1 MKPTLVS
8 SITCFTLGLGLMGV
22 SAGSGCG
29 VAEAVRPEAP
39 TADEAMGEKCD
50 PNAESTNAYVLDLPP
65 DRRSDIEVALGGK
78 NLSVVSFN
86 CKNIKILKTCKASGA
101 YEYRGTSPK
110 ERVLSLESADQI
122 RAALPLGGAGIAA
135 AFSAEASSG
144 SKFDLGMV
152 IVGQQIGSA
161 SSFTAAELT
170 GSCKGATHVITGAKM
185 GAFAMGTSSMADLRT
200 AAEVFGAGV
209 SAGSKS
215 SKLAK
220 TRDGS
225 VEACNAAE
233 SGADSAPKNCEAVLA
248 LELTKLQAGLG
259 APAEVDI
266 FFGMTYADDGCLDSF
281 QTCEQS
287 CNDGE
292 GKGCR
297 QIGISLIEGQGVDK
311 NIPRGI
317 QLLHKA
323 CDLGDT
329 RGCAAMAGMMNA
341 EGRSKEAIDYAK
353 KACDIGQD
361 RDGCFELGLAHEYSQ
376 PPNMDAANKAY
387 AKACSAGT
395 KFACE
400 KIGFGGSEP
409 LPEVPVEEPTE

>member
-1 MKPTLVS
+1 MKATLIS
-8 SITCFTLGLGLMGV
+8 SITCFALGSSIMGLS
-22 SAGSGCG
+22 SAGCG
-29 VAEAVRPEAP
+29 AAEAVRPDAP

-50 PNAESTNAYVLDLPP
+50 PAAESTNVYVLDLPP

-78 NLSVVSFN
+78 NLTVVSFN
-86 CKNIKILKTCKASGA
+86 CKVMKILKTCKASGS
-101 YEYRGTSPK
+101 YEYRGTGAK

-135 AFSAEASSG
+135 AFSAEAQTG
-144 SKFDLGMV
+144 TKFDLGMV
-152 IVGQQIGSA
+152 IVGQQVGSA

-170 GSCKGATHVITGAKM
+170 GSCKGASHVITGAKM
-185 GAFAMGTSSMADLRT
+185 GAFAMGTSSMAELRT
-200 AAEVFGAGV
+200 AVEVFGAGA

-233 SGADSAPKNCEAVLA
+233 SGAYEPPKNCEAVLA
-248 LELTKLQAGLG
+248 VELTKLQAGLG
-259 APAEVDI
+259 APAEVDM
-266 FFGMTYADDGCLDSF
+266 FFGLTYADDGCLDSF
-281 QTCEQS
+281 QSCEQS

-297 QIGISLIEGQGVDK
+297 QTGISLIEGQGVDK

-323 CDLGDT
+323 CELGDT

-341 EGRSKEAIDYAK
+341 ESRNKEAIDYAK

-361 RDGCFELGLAHEYSQ
+361 RDGCFELGLAHEYSD

-387 AKACSAGT
+387 AKACSAGSN
-395 KFACE
+395 FACE
-400 KIGFGGSEP
+400 KVGFGGSDRVP
-409 LPEVPVEEPTE
+409 LPDE